1 MKTISK
7 NEVLQFDQKGY
18 LIKKK
23 FFKKFFVDKVLNE
36 INSLKHTNKS
46 IKVDKYYSNKVGT
59 KKSMLVRIEN
69 FYKKSRYLTSLIEDK
84 SINKFKKTF

>member
-46 IKVDKYYSNKVGT
+46 IKVG
-59 KKSMLVRIEN
+59 L
-69 FYKKSRYLTSLIEDK
+69 FDK
-84 SINKFKKTF
+84 SFFMVFCIS